1 MGVLGTATCATIS
14 QEFPHHPGTVFG
26 FQSYDSDQGW
36 FDLICLLSVFLQI
49 GNVKLDYGVA
59 L

>member
-1 MGVLGTATCATIS
+1 MDVLGTATCATIS
-14 QEFPHHPGTVFG
+14 H
-26 FQSYDSDQGW
+26 DSDQGW